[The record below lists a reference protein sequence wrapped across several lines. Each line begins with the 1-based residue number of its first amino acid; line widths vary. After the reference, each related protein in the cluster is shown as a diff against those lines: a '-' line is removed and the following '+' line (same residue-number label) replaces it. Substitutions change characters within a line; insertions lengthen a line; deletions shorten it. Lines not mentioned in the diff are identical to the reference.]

1 MPERRRKA
9 DLGIVPERKPA
20 IRLSD
25 RIANEL
31 ETRILNGAID
41 AGDQLPT
48 EGELAE
54 LFGVSRTVIR
64 DAVRGLT
71 ARGILDV
78 RAGRGTIVLPP
89 NDETTARLML
99 SQMMRSELSMGE
111 VMDARAALDIQL
123 VPLAVERASEQQI
136 EDVADAFGRFERAVG
151 SGDDEHA
158 LEQTHLEFHLVL
170 LAATDL
176 PALHLLLRP
185 LEQVIILCSAPAA
198 DVSDDIW
205 DLEQHRQ
212 ILTALKA
219 RDPDKLRAALEAHY
233 TFQQRPEYAA
243 RRAERFRDS
252 ESVRQLL
259 PTI

>member
-1 MPERRRKA
+1 MAEQRRKA
-9 DLGIVPERKPA
+9 DLGIVPQRNPA

-31 ETRILNGAID
+31 ETRILNGAIH

-48 EGELAE
+48 EGELAD

-78 RAGRGTIVLPP
+78 RAGRGTTVLPP
-89 NDETTARLML
+89 NDKTTAQLML
-99 SQMMRSELSMGE
+99 SQLMRSELSMGE
-111 VMDARAALDIQL
+111 VMDARATLDIQL
-123 VPLAVERASEQQI
+123 VPLAAVRASGQQI
-136 EDVADAFGRFERAVG
+136 DDVAEAFGRFERAIE
-151 SGDDEHA
+151 SGEHEDA

-176 PALHLLLRP
+176 PALQLMLRP
-185 LEQVIILCSAPAA
+185 LEQVIILCSMPAV

-212 ILTALKA
+212 ILVALKA
-219 RDPDKLRAALEAHY
+219 RDADELRVALEAHY
-233 TFQQRPEYAA
+233 AFQQHTEYAA

-252 ESVRQLL
+252 EAVRQLL
-259 PTI
+259 PTT

>member
-1 MPERRRKA
+1 M
-9 DLGIVPERKPA
+9 
-20 IRLSD
+20 SD

-31 ETRILNGAID
+31 ETRILNGTIL

-48 EGELAE
+48 EGELVE

-89 NDETTARLML
+89 NDETMCQLML

-111 VMDARAALDIQL
+111 VMDARASLDIQF
-123 VPLAVERASEQQI
+123 VPLAATRATEDQI
-136 EDVADAFGRFERAVG
+136 NEVAAAFAAFEEAVG
-151 SGDDEHA
+151 TEGRDGAQER
-158 LEQTHLEFHLVL
+158 THLAFHLAL

-176 PALHLLLRP
+176 PALQLMLRP
-185 LEQVIILCSAPAA
+185 LEQVIILCSMPAVTEA
-198 DVSDDIW
+198 DDIW
-205 DLEQHRQ
+205 DLDHHRQ
-212 ILTALKA
+212 ILAALRT
-219 RDPDKLRAALEAHY
+219 RDPDRLRAALEAHY
-233 TFQQRPEYAA
+233 GFQSSPEYVA

-252 ESVRQLL
+252 DVVRQML
-259 PTI
+259 PVT